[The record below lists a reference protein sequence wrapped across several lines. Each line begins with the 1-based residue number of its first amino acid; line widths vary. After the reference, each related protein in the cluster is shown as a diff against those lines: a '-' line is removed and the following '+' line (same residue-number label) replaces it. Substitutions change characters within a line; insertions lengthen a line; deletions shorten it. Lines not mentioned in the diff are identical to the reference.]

1 MTPDG
6 ILELVTKLV
15 KTYPS
20 TYGTY
25 SRSEIE
31 VLTETWAMALE
42 DYEDTDVLRAF
53 KAFLVSDQKGFPPA
67 IGQIVARIPKK
78 VTMEQ
83 APSVDSP
90 KRTELKRS
98 SEWFPGSI
106 EVGDPRTGEI
116 SYVKYEGYPYGEGDK
131 GLDNENRDEA
141 IERWMRNLK
150 ENEQSAW
157 SDHGAV
163 FGEDFEKWKQKRDR
177 RLKRDNDK
185 TDRRGGTSGQ
195 SEASPVVGSEPERM
209 GVCEP

>member
-67 IGQIVARIPKK
+67 VGQIVARIPKR
-78 VTMEQ
+78 VTTDEPPR
-83 APSVDSP
+83 ADEPR
-90 KRTELKRS
+90 RTELKRS
-98 SEWFPGSI
+98 STWFPGSI

-141 IERWMRNLK
+141 IAKWMRNLAD
-150 ENEQSAW
+150 NEWNAW
-157 SDHGAV
+157 RDHGAV
-163 FGEDFEKWKQKRDR
+163 FGDDFKKWKEKRER
-177 RLKRDNDK
+177 GIVRVK
-185 TDRRGGTSGQ
+185 TNRRGGTTGQ
-195 SEASPVVGSEPERM
+195 SEAPSVDGVQPER
-209 GVCEP
+209 V

>member
-1 MTPDG
+1 MQRENVM
-6 ILELVTKLV
+6 ELVSRMV
-15 KTYPS
+15 NQYPN

-31 VLTETWAMALE
+31 ILVDNWTMVLE
-42 DYEDTDVLRAF
+42 DYEEADVMRAF

-98 SEWFPGSI
+98 STWFPGSI

-131 GLDNENRDEA
+131 GRDNEHREEA
-141 IERWMRNLK
+141 IAKWMRNLAD
-150 ENEQSAW
+150 NEWNAW
-157 SDHGAV
+157 RDHGAV
-163 FGEDFEKWKQKRDR
+163 FGDDFKKWKEKRER
-177 RLKRDNDK
+177 GIVRVK
-185 TDRRGGTSGQ
+185 TNRRGGTSGQ
-195 SEASPVVGSEPERM
+195 SETSPVDGSEPERM